1 MIFKIDFLYNC
12 NFYINGKCVNCKGN
26 VLYDKLYF
34 FFFLFKKKYLYIKC
48 VFYDCILSFKNIFVI
63 IVNECVIV
71 IVVDRV
77 F

>member
-1 MIFKIDFLYNC
+1 MGSVLIVKEMFYMIN
-12 NFYINGKCVNCKGN
+12 
-26 VLYDKLYF
+26 YF

-48 VFYDCILSFKNIFVI
+48 IFYDCILSFKNIFVI